1 MQAKKLV
8 CFFSVLLLLFS
19 GLMCS
24 AGAAADPT
32 ATFSG
37 GGVTVDLQYPEEAHP
52 NTTITHDVTITAN
65 TELASINIGI
75 SIYAPVNSTLQ
86 LIKSPPISWGTLHE
100 NQSLP
105 TSEIPILLPEQTNG
119 TLYCV
124 MTVQT
129 DQTTETLSYKFYTTQ
144 VREMTYSELLENYN
158 VLNNTYNQLLA
169 DYDTLDDT
177 YNGLWSSYVA
187 LNSSFNELFADFNSL
202 NETYYQ
208 SLADYD
214 ALNNTYNNLQ
224 ASYGALNSS
233 YNDLTADYDTLNKNY
248 NDLEAKYT
256 SYKYTSYDSLLANYN
271 GLQSDFDL
279 LNSTH
284 YSLDANYTTLQTAWD
299 TLNETYTELE
309 TTLNNM
315 QRSAS
320 DSENALN
327 VDKVVMVIFIV
338 ALVCLIVFI
347 VYVKRKTK
355 EPYVVIRKET
365 VSMKQDEKS

>member
-8 CFFSVLLLLFS
+8 CFFSVLLLLFA

-52 NTTITHDVTITAN
+52 NTTITHNVTITAHADLSLQSF
-65 TELASINIGI
+65 TLF
-75 SIYAPVNSTLQ
+75 IYAPINAIWQEVKNRT
-86 LIKSPPISWGTLHE
+86 ISWDFLENETLTSRIE
-100 NQSLP
+100 FQLP
-105 TSEIPILLPEQTNG
+105 QDTNG
-119 TLYCV
+119 TLYCE
-124 MTVQT
+124 MTLKT
-129 DQTTETLSYKFYTTQ
+129 DQTAETLSYKFYTTQ

-158 VLNNTYNQLLA
+158 ILNNTYNQLLA
-169 DYDTLDDT
+169 DYDTLNNT
-177 YNGLWSSYVA
+177 YNELQSSYIA
-187 LNSSFNELFADFNSL
+187 LNSSFNELVADFNSL

-214 ALNNTYNNLQ
+214 VLNNTYNNLQ
-224 ASYGALNSS
+224 TSYGVLNSS
-233 YNDLTADYDTLNKNY
+233 YTELTAIYDTLNENY
-248 NDLEAKYT
+248 NDLESKYT

-271 GLQSDFDL
+271 GLQSDYDT

-284 YSLDANYTTLQTAWD
+284 YSLEANYTTLQTAWN
-299 TLNETYTELE
+299 TLNETYTELK
-309 TTLNNM
+309 TTLTNL

-327 VDKVVMVIFIV
+327 VDKVVMVIFII
-338 ALVCLIVFI
+338 ALVCLIAFI
-347 VYVKRKTK
+347 IYIKRKTTS
-355 EPYVVIRKET
+355 PYVVIRKET